1 MATPATTPPLSPSTP
16 VPSTSWE
23 ERDSLLATAVGTPTT
38 EHGNACQDSWKHK
51 PRPATD
57 AIVDRSDRLIATLV
71 GRFTGLVQ
79 LATAPE
85 EENATLQT
93 QAAMT
98 LQLQAEMQGLVSL
111 QFNRTS
117 GMVG

>member
-1 MATPATTPPLSPSTP
+1 
-16 VPSTSWE
+16 
-23 ERDSLLATAVGTPTT
+23 
-38 EHGNACQDSWKHK
+38 
-51 PRPATD
+51 
-57 AIVDRSDRLIATLV
+57 V